1 MLQSFSIHGYKQFS
15 ELKLDKLSNLN
26 FFVGNNNMGKTT
38 ILEAV
43 FAWACGLNINAI
55 MAGIAQ
61 KYSLMGNP
69 YSLAESIYSLANDR
83 SKEIKIEFSGEYD
96 NEIIAF
102 IHNINI
108 NGLYL
113 GDSSGDK
120 DFNINNKLSM
130 QETVVNNNNGFL
142 AIPNVPNRQIVAK
155 WSIRDS
161 ENKIINHEIAIPG
174 FVTQEIQPYK
184 FATFMDL
191 LAHRLVQQINMNYS
205 QLKRKGL
212 LESVVE
218 RMRTVFPEVEA
229 IDMIPYPDGSTAPIS
244 VKTKNKDYLPMYS
257 FGDGFQRWFYI
268 ISTTVLSKNSII
280 CIDEIDATL
289 HPSAQADF
297 CRNLI
302 YYAAEYNVQIFAT
315 THNMEFIDAFLG
327 EYSKYKKNHEDYEA
341 RIVTLKKIDG
351 QTRIRNLSG
360 EDALQLRD
368 EFELELR

>member
-55 MAGIAQ
+55 IAGIAQ
-61 KYSLMGNP
+61 KYTLMGNP
-69 YSLAESIYSLANDR
+69 YSLAEIIYSLANDR
-83 SKEIKIEFSGEYD
+83 SKEIKIEFNGEYD

-120 DFNINNKLSM
+120 DFNINKKLSM
-130 QETVVNNNNGFL
+130 QETVINNNSFL
-142 AIPNVPNRQIVAK
+142 AMPNVPNRQVVAK

-184 FATFMDL
+184 VAAFMDL

-244 VKTKNKDYLPMYS
+244 VKTKNKDYLPIYS

-351 QTRIRNLSG
+351 QTRIRNLSA
-360 EDALQLRD
+360 EDVLQLRD

>member
-26 FFVGNNNMGKTT
+26 FFVGNNMGKTT

-55 MAGIAQ
+55 IAGIAQ
-61 KYSLMGNP
+61 KYTLMGNP
-69 YSLAESIYSLANDR
+69 YSLANDR
-83 SKEIKIEFSGEYD
+83 SKEIKIEFNGEYD

-120 DFNINNKLSM
+120 DFNINKKLSM
-130 QETVVNNNNGFL
+130 QETIINNNSFL
-142 AIPNVPNRQIVAK
+142 AMPNVPNRQVVEK

-184 FATFMDL
+184 VAAFMDL

-218 RMRTVFPEVEA
+218 RMRTVF
-229 IDMIPYPDGSTAPIS
+229 
-244 VKTKNKDYLPMYS
+244 
-257 FGDGFQRWFYI
+257 
-268 ISTTVLSKNSII
+268 
-280 CIDEIDATL
+280 
-289 HPSAQADF
+289 
-297 CRNLI
+297 
-302 YYAAEYNVQIFAT
+302 
-315 THNMEFIDAFLG
+315 
-327 EYSKYKKNHEDYEA
+327 
-341 RIVTLKKIDG
+341 LKLK
-351 QTRIRNLSG
+351 Q
-360 EDALQLRD
+360 
-368 EFELELR
+368 